1 MIPGYQSYLIDQDLS
16 KNTVRSYL
24 RAVSVFSRWFSGTN
38 GYDLLLDSITAQ
50 DIKEFREYLKIR
62 NRKPATINIYLAGI
76 RSLCNFWGVDP
87 GQVRSVR
94 EQTTAPKWLDKPDQN
109 KLIKAAQLLMNGAPT
124 IGATHKATR
133 DYIIFIVLLNTGMRV
148 SELCNLTLDDINIS
162 ERKGSIKI
170 RDSKGNKSRVVPL
183 NNQARNLLSQWLDL
197 RPGDLVNLFGV
208 KPRTI
213 QRYLENISRMAGVE
227 CTPHTLRHTL
237 AHNLINSGISQN
249 DVATLLGHDSLN
261 TTRLY
266 TQPGLVDLENAVK
279 VLD

>member
-1 MIPGYQSYLIDQDLS
+1 MIPGFQTYLTDQDLS
-16 KNTVRSYL
+16 ENTLRSYL

-38 GYDLLLDSITAQ
+38 GYDLRLETITAQ
-50 DIKEFREYLKIR
+50 DIKEFREFLKIR
-62 NRKPATINIYLAGI
+62 GRKPATINTYLAGI
-76 RSLCNFWGVDP
+76 RSLCNFWGVDS

-148 SELCNLTLDDINIS
+148 SELSNLTLDDINIS
-162 ERKGSIKI
+162 ERKGSANI

-183 NNQARNLLSQWLDL
+183 NNQARSLLSQWLDL
-197 RPGDLVNLFGV
+197 RPGDLENLFGV

-213 QRYLENISRMAGVE
+213 QRYLEKISRMAGIE

-266 TQPGLVDLENAVK
+266 TQPGYVDLENAVK
-279 VLD
+279 VLE